1 MLQHA
6 NRSRFILY
14 APYEG
19 VSWLRLSK
27 ADPDPFLLHENLAL
41 IAALPRKLA
50 LIIVVLLHS
59 GMRPGK
65 I

>member
-27 ADPDPFLLHENLAL
+27 ADPDPLLLHENLAL
-41 IAALPRKLA
+41 IAALPENWR
-50 LIIVVLLHS
+50 
-59 GMRPGK
+59 
-65 I
+65 